1 MWNPFKKKA
10 PATGM
15 QPSGNGQ
22 VLQPSGKQQPA
33 QPKNMGM
40 LQRLAMKKLASMSEQ
55 ERQQMMNKFL
65 TPENLEKNK
74 DKILAQMEQM
84 KKSGM
89 ITESQYEEGKKRLGI

>member
-1 MWNPFKKKA
+1 MWNPFKKNA
-10 PATGM
+10 PTTSS
-15 QPSGNGQ
+15 PSTSAQ
-22 VLQPSGKQQPA
+22 SGQQPT

-55 ERQQMMNKFL
+55 ERQQMMSKFL

-89 ITESQYEEGKKRLGI
+89 ITERQYEEGKKKLNI